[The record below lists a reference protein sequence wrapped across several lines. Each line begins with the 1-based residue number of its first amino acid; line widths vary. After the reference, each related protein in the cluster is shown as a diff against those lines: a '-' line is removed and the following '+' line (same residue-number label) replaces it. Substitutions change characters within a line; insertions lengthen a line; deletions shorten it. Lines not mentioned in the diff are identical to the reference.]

1 MLAFK
6 FPCPKCGSSVECDAF
21 FAGTQINCPA
31 CAEPIAVPRAPTPP
45 QPRSE
50 RSVQFKLSTLK
61 RVVVAGL
68 CLLLAAGV
76 AAFVMVKVKRVTVLK
91 GTDRLE
97 TPQSYRPPVEITVIA
112 KTDSSNL
119 RMAYAADQI
128 IFNWEENPWQLRVD
142 GGPANGQHKNGA
154 GHIPRGKYVTVK
166 WIVTT
171 THQAIYVD
179 DQLRF
184 ENAADYSGINR
195 PVSVFPAMGSTV
207 TVKSIKVRPIADTA
221 L

>member
-1 MLAFK
+1 MLVFK

-31 CAEPIAVPRAPTPP
+31 CSQPITVPLAPNPP
-45 QPRSE
+45 KPRSE
-50 RSVQFKLSTLK
+50 RTVQIRISTLRK
-61 RVVVAGL
+61 AAIGGFCILLVAGI
-68 CLLLAAGV
+68 
-76 AAFVMVKVKRVTVLK
+76 AAFATAKIDRVTILK

-97 TPQSYRPPVEITVIA
+97 TPQSYRPPVAITVIA
-112 KTDSSNL
+112 KTDSTNR

-154 GHIPRGKYVTVK
+154 GHVPRGKYVTIK

-179 DQLRF
+179 DQLRY
-184 ENAADYSGINR
+184 ENAGDYSGIDR
-195 PVSVFPAMGSTV
+195 PVSVFPALGSTV
-207 TVKSIKVRPIADTA
+207 TVKSIKIQPITDTA